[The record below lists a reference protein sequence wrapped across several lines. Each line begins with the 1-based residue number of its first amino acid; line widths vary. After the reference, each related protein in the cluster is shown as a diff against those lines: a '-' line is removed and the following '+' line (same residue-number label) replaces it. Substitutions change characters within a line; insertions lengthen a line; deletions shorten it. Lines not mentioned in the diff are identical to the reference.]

1 MPSSTEKLPAGA
13 YNPPMPEAFPA
24 VQGPVAV
31 FTRAEDESVI
41 RRRIRYQREADVSW
55 TDRIVSQPGCEGL
68 YGCIQCG
75 TCSASC
81 PLAIY
86 MDFTPRRIIQ
96 LVREGFHH
104 DVLRSQTI
112 WLCASCYACAVH
124 CPQGIH
130 ITDVMYTLKREAIAA
145 NVAPKRFPI
154 PVLAGTFYDM
164 VRKRGRSSEF
174 WIVLRM
180 TLRTSPL
187 ALFSMTRTGLALLRT
202 RRLSLALHRVKGTRE
217 LQAMLPPAEEVR

>member
-1 MPSSTEKLPAGA
+1 MPSSPDAIPPRA
-13 YNPPMPEAFPA
+13 YNPPMPEAFPVA
-24 VQGPVAV
+24 QGPVAV
-31 FTRAEDESVI
+31 FTRAKDESLI

-124 CPQGIH
+124 CPQDIH

-154 PVLAGTFYDM
+154 PVLAGVFYDM
-164 VRKRGRSSEF
+164 VRKHGRTSEF
-174 WIVLRM
+174 WVVLRLL
-180 TLRTSPL
+180 LRTNPL
-187 ALFSMTRTGLALLRT
+187 GFFSMARTGIALLRT
-202 RRLSLALHRVKGTRE
+202 RRLSFVQDRIKARGE
-217 LQAMLPPAEEVR
+217 LQALLPPAEEVH